1 MAQRVKGTSVVTAA
15 AGLAAMVWVQTPAWE
30 LPCTASQKPKQNIL
44 LGNEKENCHSLMNS

>member
-15 AGLAAMVWVQTPAWE
+15 AGVAAMVWVQSPAWE